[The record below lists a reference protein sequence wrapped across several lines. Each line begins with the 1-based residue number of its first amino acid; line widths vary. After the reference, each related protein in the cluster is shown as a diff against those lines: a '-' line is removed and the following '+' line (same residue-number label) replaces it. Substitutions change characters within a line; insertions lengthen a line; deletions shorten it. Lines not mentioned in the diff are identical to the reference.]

1 MVLTLL
7 VFTPLLVGNYSAT
20 ACLPLIS
27 AGATLLRPGAQDLE
41 YVNKPTF
48 SSMLAGVK
56 VVLSELEREEVVS
69 FTLCDCPRR
78 PLTDT
83 LGFVGKLLPYIY
95 PE

>member
-1 MVLTLL
+1 
-7 VFTPLLVGNYSAT
+7 
-20 ACLPLIS
+20 
-27 AGATLLRPGAQDLE
+27 
-41 YVNKPTF
+41 
-48 SSMLAGVK
+48 MLAGVK

-83 LGFVGKLLPYIY
+83 LGFVGKLLPFIY